1 MPTRNR
7 DLSAILP
14 DGNEYEFWE
23 EDCTY
28 TKTLYVDCSNP
39 ASSDDNDG
47 SESAPF
53 KTINRAAAL
62 AQPGTKVLIRGGYL
76 RVMYP
81 APELCLDL
89 DTWKEFCGFDKT
101 SDSAWF
107 GFEVKDGKVRL
118 TERRDSPLHAPGP
131 AKPAQVTRDLAK
143 ISKRSSV
150 PCVPCDFA
158 GNEHTGDVLPGP
170 FSSWDGEISFTYR

>member
-47 SESAPF
+47 SEG
-53 KTINRAAAL
+53 NRSD
-62 AQPGTKVLIRGGYL
+62 
-76 RVMYP
+76 RVVFP
-81 APELCLDL
+81 DQN
-89 DTWKEFCGFDKT
+89 
-101 SDSAWF
+101 
-107 GFEVKDGKVRL
+107 R
-118 TERRDSPLHAPGP
+118 
-131 AKPAQVTRDLAK
+131 
-143 ISKRSSV
+143 
-150 PCVPCDFA
+150 
-158 GNEHTGDVLPGP
+158 
-170 FSSWDGEISFTYR
+170 